1 MASLTGNEKKKK
13 EFKIDKELL
22 IAYFFSVINFKMTQ
36 LFFSIGLLKEMNLF
50 RFGRLSYITTE

>member
-1 MASLTGNEKKKK
+1 MKKKK

-22 IAYFFSVINFKMTQ
+22 IAYFFSVINFKMMQ

-50 RFGRLSYITTE
+50 RFGRLSYITAE